1 MMKTTNPVRSA
12 ESKPRRSQVQS
23 SAKEGHAR
31 SSNGF
36 VEVGLDY
43 ARANVMQRIELI
55 RHGVDAAV
63 FVKAFKHYDMPRAQ
77 MAKII
82 GLSDATAGRK
92 IKGNAKL
99 GPLESERL
107 IRIAM
112 IEAEAEH
119 VFGSHDAAKHWML
132 SSNLALGESPLS
144 LLDTDAGA
152 GEVRKVL
159 NSIAYGG
166 VA

>member
-1 MMKTTNPVRSA
+1 MTTAQVRRGT
-12 ESKPRRSQVQS
+12 SKPRRFTN
-23 SAKEGHAR
+23 E
-31 SSNGF
+31 F
-36 VEVGLDY
+36 VEVGLSY
-43 ARANVMQRIELI
+43 ARANAMQRVELI
-55 RHGVDAAV
+55 RHGVDATV
-63 FVKAFKHYDMPRAQ
+63 FVKAFMHYDLPRAK

-92 IKGNAKL
+92 IKARAKL

-119 VFGSHDAAKHWML
+119 VFGSRDAAKHWML
-132 SSNLALGESPLS
+132 SNNLVLGESPLS